1 MKKLL
6 KDHVLSYIFI
16 FTIYLS
22 ILVQSLAATFNIYV
36 LSDHLSEKQK
46 NEFSILADMLMA
58 GLFIQIIEGS
68 FYVWLVNKYDVVK
81 NITPYR
87 YYDWCITTPTM
98 LTIFVVF
105 LCFINKRELIPNNSR
120 FTDTNKE
127 TLLSIIYQERYILSL
142 IMLLNAAMLL
152 FGYMGEMK
160 IIWKPLAVLVGFI
173 PFVMY
178 FSIIYYQYAIYTQRG
193 KILFWVLLSI
203 WSLYGFSALLPY
215 FLKNIC
221 YNILDLCSKNFFEF
235 YLGYILYYGVL

>member
-1 MKKLL
+1 
-6 KDHVLSYIFI
+6 LSTSNR
-16 FTIYLS
+16 TIYLS